1 MLGDNPERSK
11 NPLKKAIRR
20 RNAKMV
26 QFSAPTYY
34 DPPDMVAWSDNDQI
48 YDDTTRMNAA
58 AMETGEGQPLSEP
71 EQGVMQ
77 DSIASE
83 DGYQSFN
90 EEPREAPIAQGS
102 GDAMRTS
109 FDDSRDSDEAPG
121 NEQGS
126 FHTAYVL
133 QSRLTYLPDAAN
145 NSRNG
150 VIRNT
155 DSFFKDNSAEP
166 KKISL
171 TPTIL
176 KEGSAQASMRPR
188 DSAEQPAAPVTAV
201 QTGTT
206 PSTLT
211 KTPSPTL
218 TRMTSAERLRV
229 ANTDKTKLDK
239 AKKDKKPGMLSGLFK
254 RKEKKIKVDEA
265 AGGIVAKTDAGD
277 LRQTSS
283 PIGSGTISPVERT
296 GQAAAAAAQK
306 DVKPPARTSSVG
318 KLTKPAPGGGFAPT
332 ISLPP
337 PTNDS
342 SLGPD
347 GKIAGSPT
355 KAFDSMLNP
364 NRPVGLDMQEANSI
378 QNDQQTVPITN
389 FNQRADAM
397 YEEIRQGPYER
408 SAPNDVTAPKQS
420 IDLHPVQHTS
430 RIETSRR
437 SAQATPRLSE
447 DNSSNYNYEATADR
461 VSNEVMRH
469 GQMSPERRANTPTS
483 SSNPDNQRDRTI
495 PPGATT
501 PLHEPQNSS
510 RNVSR
515 PPSILSNPIIQPSTQ
530 TVATSPEAKA
540 PQEPVPEHWDDE
552 SLRAYLDGHGTRDVL
567 DLLLVIRNKAPV
579 RPVSRNHPIMVES
592 GFQEHQKQLNAISAQ
607 LDGLLHAYM
616 TKRARKG
623 KAVSRT

>member
-11 NPLKKAIRR
+11 NPLKKAMRR

-48 YDDTTRMNAA
+48 YDDTPRITAA
-58 AMETGEGQPLSEP
+58 AMETGEDQHLGEPGQSA
-71 EQGVMQ
+71 MQ
-77 DSIASE
+77 DSIISE

-90 EEPREAPIAQGS
+90 EESREAPIAQGS

-121 NEQGS
+121 SEQGL
-126 FHTAYVL
+126 HYTAYVL
-133 QSRLTYLPDAAN
+133 QSRLTCLPVAVN

-176 KEGSAQASMRPR
+176 KEGLTQANMRSR
-188 DSAEQPAAPVTAV
+188 DSAEQPATPLTAA

-206 PSTLT
+206 LSTLT

-229 ANTDKTKLDK
+229 ANTDKTKLDR

-296 GQAAAAAAQK
+296 SQPAAAAAQK

-318 KLTKPAPGGGFAPT
+318 KLTKPAPGGGFAPV

-342 SLGPD
+342 LQGPD
-347 GKIAGSPT
+347 ERIAGSPT
-355 KAFDSMLNP
+355 KALDSMPNP
-364 NRPVGLDMQEANSI
+364 NRPVGLDMREADSI
-378 QNDQQTVPITN
+378 PNDQQTVPTID
-389 FNQRADAM
+389 FKQRADAM

-408 SAPNDVTAPKQS
+408 NAPNDVTAPKQS

-430 RIETSRR
+430 RIETPRR

-447 DNSSNYNYEATADR
+447 DGSSNYNYEVTADR
-461 VSNEVMRH
+461 MSNEVMRH
-469 GQMSPERRANTPTS
+469 GQMSPERRANTPIS
-483 SSNPDNQRDRTI
+483 LSNPDNQRDRTLSL
-495 PPGATT
+495 GSTT
-501 PLHEPQNSS
+501 PLNELQSSS

-515 PPSILSNPIIQPSTQ
+515 PPSILSNPIMQPSSQ
-530 TVATSPEAKA
+530 TVATPPEAKA
-540 PQEPVPEHWDDE
+540 SQEPVPEPWDDE

-579 RPVSRNHPIMVES
+579 RPVSRNHPIMVGS